1 MRRIFL
7 LFTADHP
14 LRNAI
19 PRFRVVDPASGF
31 AIRALD
37 SFPPLLSHQQIAKA
51 MEGISKGIDLHKIK
65 NRLKHD
71 DALTVG
77 ALIKKWYQTNNMDP
91 PPFYVRAPQ

>member
-1 MRRIFL
+1 
-7 LFTADHP
+7 
-14 LRNAI
+14 
-19 PRFRVVDPASGF
+19 
-31 AIRALD
+31 
-37 SFPPLLSHQQIAKA
+37 